1 MIKLSEL
8 GLKKTYKT
16 DNSNLIKD
24 FYIKALSECTQYD
37 RATFTFGSSILSV
50 AARGLDGL
58 IDNDGR
64 MRLIIGQIPSRD
76 DYEALED
83 GSKMQI
89 YQDDCLE
96 HLKSLLALS
105 RTSSLSKHRLDLL
118 KYFIGAN
125 RLEIRFAAAKAKGI
139 FHDKSG
145 IIYGR
150 DNEKIAFMGSSNE
163 TLYGTDINW
172 ERINAYFSWEDAY
185 SDYGQEINDDFES
198 LWKGHYSSKCKLI
211 ELPNE
216 EIKKAIGVKSSYV
229 GDFEKPST
237 KELIL
242 IDSEEQNLTP
252 MIPSKIGDND
262 FEIRDYQIEALR
274 NWKTAGYKGV
284 MAHAT
289 GSGKTI
295 TAIYGITRTFLSG
308 NTNVVAIVG
317 VPYTILA
324 EQWADEFKLFNIKP
338 ILCFGNSS
346 SWFSKVSNRL
356 SELSISSTNQL
367 VVLIV
372 VNASIFM
379 DRFQQVL
386 SDLDKEYGLL
396 KEQTIFIGDECH
408 EYAGKKDINKLPN
421 CSRRLGLSATP
432 FVEKDR
438 EDSIK
443 KDNNLKSY
451 FGETCDTFELAD
463 ALEEKFLCPYEYHP
477 IIVHLNEEEEEQY
490 GKLSAQIA
498 QIISDPKNLTNEGLN
513 ILAGLRSRLIGSTE
527 EKFIKLKSLAKELNS
542 PTNTLVFCGDGKTEE
557 IDESEQKDK
566 QRAKTI
572 LDSVGWRTREF
583 TAEVSQIERASRIE
597 DFKDKDINALIA
609 IKVLD
614 QGVNIPAIATA
625 IILASTRSKRQYIQ
639 RLGRVLRK
647 SKGKKMS
654 YIYDFIVLPRDHK
667 NRELSESLINLISEE
682 SVRFEEFAKN
692 ADNYDKLSVNKIN
705 IFGEMTSEQ

>member
-1 MIKLSEL
+1 MKKLSEL

-16 DNSNLIKD
+16 ENSNLIKD

-37 RATFTFGSSILSV
+37 RATFTFGSSILST

-58 IDNDGR
+58 IDNDGQ
-64 MRLIIGQIPSRD
+64 MRLIIGQVPEKD
-76 DYEALED
+76 DYQALED
-83 GSKMQI
+83 GTRMQS

-96 HLKSLLALS
+96 KLKSLLVLA
-105 RTSSLSKHRLDLL
+105 RNSSLSNHRLDLL
-118 KYFIGAN
+118 KYFIGSN
-125 RLEIRFAAAKAKGI
+125 RLRIKFAAARQKGI

-145 IIYGR
+145 IIYGK

-163 TLYGTDINW
+163 TFHGTDLNW

-185 SDYGQEINDDFES
+185 KDYGQEINDDFET
-198 LWKGHYSSKCKLI
+198 LWNGHYSSKCRLI
-211 ELPNE
+211 DLPDE
-216 EIKKAIGVKSSYV
+216 EIKKVVGVTNSYV
-229 GDFEKPST
+229 GDFNKPDKKEIELEAMEEK
-237 KELIL
+237 
-242 IDSEEQNLTP
+242 NLNP
-252 MIPSKIGDND
+252 MIPDKIGENE
-262 FEIRDYQIEALR
+262 FIIRDYQLKAL
-274 NWKTAGYKGV
+274 NEWKSSQYKGIL
-284 MAHAT
+284 AHAT

-295 TAIYGITRTFLSG
+295 TAIYGITKTFLAG
-308 NTNVVAIVG
+308 NTNMVAIIG

-324 EQWADEFKLFNIKP
+324 EQWADEFELFNIKP
-338 ILCFGNSS
+338 ILCFGGSA
-346 SWFSKVSNRL
+346 SWYNKVSNRL
-356 SELSISSTNQL
+356 SEISISSTNQL
-367 VVLIV
+367 VVIIV

-408 EYAGKKDINKLPN
+408 EYAGRNINMLPN

-432 FVEKDR
+432 FIEKDR

-443 KDNNLKSY
+443 KDDNLKSY
-451 FGETCDTFELAD
+451 FGQTCDTFELAD
-463 ALEEKFLCPYEYHP
+463 ALAEKFLCPYEYHP
-477 IIVHLNEEEEEQY
+477 IVVYLNEDEEDEY
-490 GKLSAQIA
+490 GRLSSQIA
-498 QIISDPKNLTNEGLN
+498 QIISDTNNINNEGLN

-527 EKFIKLKSLAKELNS
+527 EKFLKLKLLAKELNS

-557 IDESEQKDK
+557 IDDSEQKDK
-566 QRAKTI
+566 QKAKAI

-583 TAEVSQIERASRIE
+583 TAEISQTERANRIV
-597 DFKDKDINALIA
+597 DFKDRDINALIA

-654 YIYDFIVLPRDHK
+654 YIYDFIVLPRDHQ
-667 NRELSESLINLISEE
+667 NRELSESLTNLMVEE
-682 SVRFEEFAKN
+682 SIRFEEFAKN
-692 ADNYDKLSVNKIN
+692 ADNYDKLSVDKKN
-705 IFGEMTSEQ
+705 IFNILENE